1 MHETLNHLARCIQQH
16 LLEILPDLDEDWWG
30 KNVVNRLTFQQQ
42 RQVSE
47 KNISALEQLDLA
59 SLLRVLDQNWQEIR
73 AKTELPFEARNW
85 LKEAQNI
92 RNRWAHLPVGG
103 LQPEDIYRDLDTISR
118 LVGSIGADQDLIAGI
133 NDLRDEAL
141 SKISQQSE
149 HSSMIREELS
159 AGTIAKGDV
168 VQLKARPDQTGAV
181 IDILEGDET
190 RYVVFHNNAAS
201 TYYESQIEPILV
213 EKKIQEVTPAWLH
226 ACLTATQL
234 RPNGWSMLRK
244 QPGEAPASSWRT
256 N

>member
-1 MHETLNHLARCIQQH
+1 MLSHLKDNNMYGRWETLVTEALTERKCARRPANSLMMAAILMHEALTHLARCIQQH

-103 LQPEDIYRDLDTISR
+103 LPPEDIYRDSIRSR
-118 LVGSIGADQDLIAGI
+118 G
-133 NDLRDEAL
+133 
-141 SKISQQSE
+141 
-149 HSSMIREELS
+149 
-159 AGTIAKGDV
+159 
-168 VQLKARPDQTGAV
+168 
-181 IDILEGDET
+181 
-190 RYVVFHNNAAS
+190 
-201 TYYESQIEPILV
+201 
-213 EKKIQEVTPAWLH
+213 
-226 ACLTATQL
+226 
-234 RPNGWSMLRK
+234 
-244 QPGEAPASSWRT
+244 
-256 N
+256 